1 MQIRKYRRGAALILE
16 GSLWSRA
23 GDMLGKVLSHRTV
36 DRRDHAAGGAHRLIF
51 YGFGLLFLGT
61 ATITLQYDILEPLFG
76 IRFWQGEFYLIF
88 SLVLDIAGVA
98 LLGGLLYMMYR
109 RGWMKLPKLDYAR
122 PDRSP
127 GDPDFLRPEYRRED
141 WAFLWTLVII
151 GFTGYLLEAA
161 RLVWL
166 QARPDVWD
174 TRWWSPVGAAIAEG
188 LAAAGLT
195 AHGGGVLRLSLW
207 WFHGLLALAFIA
219 LIPFTKVK
227 HIFTAAAS
235 LMVRDP
241 KAAQRLPR
249 IPETQ
254 KEPGVAKITDFTW
267 KQLLNLDACTKCGR
281 CHEACPARAVGAPLS
296 PRDVILSLREFANAT
311 LESGTL
317 PPAAELDVH
326 GKSPGQVAMET
337 LWSCRTCMACVEI
350 CPVAVEH
357 VPIIVQMRRKLVED
371 GAMDPLLTKT
381 LQTIHK
387 TGNSFGESK
396 RKRGSW
402 TKALPFKVKDAR
414 KEPVDRPVVRRRLR
428 LLRSAQSESDADL
441 RQPCCTRRAWI
452 SAFST
457 TANRTPATTCA
468 ASARRGFTRCWPS
481 PISPRSRA
489 RPSNPSSPPIRTPTI
504 RFSTSIPTSA
514 ANTRSST
521 TPATSKRLFAD
532 GRLEVTR
539 PLKLRDDL
547 PRPVPS
553 RALQQGVRG
562 AARFAEASGV
572 RARRHGALPRQL
584 FLLRRGRRQDLD
596 SRPRGDGEAGPE
608 SHPRGRGDS
617 GPGSVRSELSE
628 GPDHVRGRAQD
639 HRQRGE
645 IRGEGID
652 RARPGSDSG
661 PADRGG
667 ARMKILVAVK
677 QVAALDEDFEIRA
690 DGRDVEEEFLIRDL
704 NEWDDYSLEEAVKIK
719 EASND
724 PVEVVVVS
732 VAPEEADEA
741 LRKCLAKGADRA
753 IRVWDD
759 GLEGSDPIAIAR
771 VLAAVAKIRGA
782 GYAVR
787 RRAVF
792 RPELRLHRH
801 RHRCIPG
808 LAARRR
814 GELARLCAGGE
825 DAPCFAAS
833 SRADCCT
840 RSRFNAPPCSPSS
853 SASIRRAMP
862 RFAASSRRRRNP
874 SKSRR
879 SPTSVSSAGDV
890 GESGSHSRIRRMY
903 IPDKGRAQLI
913 EGDAAT
919 QAARLAEI
927 IREFKGD
934 AA

>member
-1 MQIRKYRRGAALILE
+1 MSRTDAVTRILFEAFPTAEVRLFYALGYAAIGIFCWGVYVQIRKYRRGAALTLE

-23 GDMLGKVLSHRTV
+23 GDMVGKVLSHRTV

-76 IRFWQGEFYLIF
+76 IRFWQGDFYLIF

-141 WAFLWTLVII
+141 WAFLWTLVVI

-195 AHGGGVLRLSLW
+195 AHGGGILRLSLW
-207 WFHGLLALAFIA
+207 WFHGVLALIFIA

-227 HIFTAAAS
+227 HIFTASAS
-235 LMVRDP
+235 LLVRDP

-249 IPETQ
+249 IPEAQ

-414 KEPVDRPVVRRRLR
+414 KEPVDVLWFVGDYASFDPRNQRVTQTFAALLHEAGVDFGILYDGESNAGNDVRRVGEEGLYEV
-428 LLRSAQSESDADL
+428 LAESNIAAL
-441 RQPCCTRRAWI
+441 AGATFKSI
-452 SAFST
+452 VT
-457 TANRTPATTCA
+457 TDPHSYNTILNEYPDFGGKFEIQHYT
-468 ASARRGFTRCWPS
+468 SYLKQLFT
-481 PISPRSRA
+481 
-489 RPSNPSSPPIRTPTI
+489 
-504 RFSTSIPTSA
+504 
-514 ANTRSST
+514 
-521 TPATSKRLFAD
+521 D
-532 GRLEVTR
+532 GKLAVTR
-539 PLKLRDDL
+539 PLKLRTTFHDPCHL
-547 PRPVPS
+547 GRFNKGYEAPRD
-553 RALQQGVRG
+553 
-562 AARFAEASGV
+562 
-572 RARRHGALPRQL
+572 
-584 FLLRRGRRQDLD
+584 LLRLLGCELIDMKRCRDNSFCCGAGGGRIWI
-596 SRPRGDGEAGPE
+596 P
-608 SHPRGRGDS
+608 
-617 GPGSVRSELSE
+617 
-628 GPDHVRGRAQD
+628 
-639 HRQRGE
+639 
-645 IRGEGID
+645 
-652 RARPGSDSG
+652 
-661 PADRGG
+661 
-667 ARMKILVAVK
+667 
-677 QVAALDEDFEIRA
+677 
-690 DGRDVEEEFLIRDL
+690 
-704 NEWDDYSLEEAVKIK
+704 
-719 EASND
+719 D
-724 PVEVVVVS
+724 PVGSEKP
-732 VAPEEADEA
+732 AQNRIREA
-741 LRKCLAKGADRA
+741 
-753 IRVWDD
+753 
-759 GLEGSDPIAIAR
+759 
-771 VLAAVAKIRGA
+771 AA
-782 GYAVR
+782 
-787 RRAVF
+787 
-792 RPELRLHRH
+792 
-801 RHRCIPG
+801 IPG
-808 LAARRR
+808 L
-814 GELARLCAGGE
+814 EVYVVSCPKDLTMFE
-825 DAPCFAAS
+825 DALKTTGNEGKFVV
-833 SRADCCT
+833 
-840 RSRFNAPPCSPSS
+840 
-853 SASIRRAMP
+853 
-862 RFAASSRRRRNP
+862 
-874 SKSRR
+874 K
-879 SPTSVSSAGDV
+879 
-890 GESGSHSRIRRMY
+890 E
-903 IPDKGRAQLI
+903 LI
-913 EGDAAT
+913 E
-919 QAARLAEI
+919 L
-927 IREFKGD
+927 IRE
-934 AA
+934 AIPVRQTEAVPA